1 METSATNGV
10 SSSKKHVLIIGAGV
24 GGSCLAARLAA
35 RGHKVTVLEKHDQP
49 GGRCSLLRTKDHR
62 WDVGPS
68 LYLMPELFE
77 AFFKSVNRDIN
88 DYVQLDRCEPTYN
101 VFFSPN
107 EKGKPSDPPLQLS
120 TSLPSLGAQ
129 LERYERPAGNPDPLG
144 SFLGFIKE
152 SGDHYEASVKHVL
165 LRDWNDLFTAIT
177 QWDVYPML
185 LRTQI
190 LRIWTTVWAR
200 SAHFFYSDQIRRA
213 MSFSCMYMGMSPFD
227 APASYSLLS
236 YAEYAKAVWYPKG
249 GFQTVP
255 AAYEKIAKEYG
266 ATFQYNTTV
275 SKILAE
281 EGGKTDSVQGV
292 ELKDG
297 TKIYADV
304 VVSNADLVWTYNH
317 LLPPSNYAKYLQTK
331 ELTCSSISF
340 YWGLSEEVKEL
351 GIHNIFLAEQYRE
364 SFDEIFKDGKVPS
377 EPSFYI
383 NVPSRIDKTA
393 APNGGDT
400 VVVLVPCGPI
410 AGDKAPDGYKDKA
423 SFEKI
428 KAHVRKQI
436 LETVQARTGRNLEPL
451 IKEEFVKDPWDWREQ
466 FGLWNGSILGLS
478 HSVSQVLWFR
488 PGNEHAKYK
497 NMFFVGASAMPGT
510 GVPVVTAGSGI
521 VADRVEAYLQGKRR
535 RSNIVPLLVI
545 AALFIAV
552 FVAIFGL
559 F

>member
-1 METSATNGV
+1 MEGASTKGASQ
-10 SSSKKHVLIIGAGV
+10 KHVLIIGAGV

-77 AFFKSVNRDIN
+77 AFFASVNRDMK
-88 DYVQLDRCEPTYN
+88 DYVQLERCEPTYN
-101 VFFSPN
+101 VFFSPKV
-107 EKGKPSDPPLQLS
+107 KGQPSDPPLQLS

-129 LERYERPAGNPDPLG
+129 LERYEKAAGNPDALG

-152 SGDHYEASVKHVL
+152 AGDHYEASVKHVL
-165 LRDWNDLFTAIT
+165 LRDWNHLLSALT

-190 LRIWTTVWAR
+190 LRIWTSVWAR
-200 SAHFFYSDQIRRA
+200 STHYFYSEEVRRA

-275 SKILAE
+275 AKILTE
-281 EGGKTDSVQGV
+281 EGKGKDNVQGV
-292 ELKDG
+292 QLKDG
-297 TKIYADV
+297 SKIYADV

-317 LLPPSNYAKYLQTK
+317 LLPDSAYAKYLQTK
-331 ELTCSSISF
+331 EQTCSSISF
-340 YWGLSEEVKEL
+340 YWGLSEVVNEL
-351 GIHNIFLAEQYRE
+351 GVHNIFLAEQYRE
-364 SFDEIFKDGKVPS
+364 SFDEIFKEGKVPS

-410 AGDKAPDGYKDKA
+410 AGDKAPEGYKDKQ

-428 KAHVRKQI
+428 KAKVREQI
-436 LETVQARTGRNLEPL
+436 LQTVQARTGRDLGPL

-478 HSVSQVLWFR
+478 HCVSQVLWFR
-488 PGNEHAKYK
+488 PSNQHATYK

-521 VADRVEAYLQGKRR
+521 VADKVEAYLRGESR
-535 RSNIVPLLVI
+535 RSNPLLVVLG
-545 AALFIAV
+545 AFLFIAAFIFV
-552 FVAIFGL
+552 FL
-559 F
+559 R